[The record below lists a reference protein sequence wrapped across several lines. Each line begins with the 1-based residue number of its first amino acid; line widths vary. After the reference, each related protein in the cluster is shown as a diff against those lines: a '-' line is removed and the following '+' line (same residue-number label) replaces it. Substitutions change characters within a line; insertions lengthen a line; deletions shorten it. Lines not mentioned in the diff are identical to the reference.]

1 LIKERKMNNSNALTE
16 EEILTDMLTSEKD
29 LVKLYATALTEMTNN
44 RLRTQIK
51 KFLGEVADEQYKI
64 FSTMQEKGYYQVAP
78 AQKQKI
84 DSTLDKF
91 TKKTK

>member
-1 LIKERKMNNSNALTE
+1 MNNSNALTE
-16 EEILTDMLTSEKD
+16 EEILTDMLNSEKD

-51 KFLGEVADEQYKI
+51 KLLGEVADEQYKI
-64 FSTMQEKGYYQVAP
+64 FNTMQEKGYYQVAP

>member
-1 LIKERKMNNSNALTE
+1 MNNSNTLTE

-51 KFLGEVADEQYKI
+51 KFLGEVADGQYKI
-64 FSTMQEKGYYQVAP
+64 FSAMQEKGYYQVAP

-91 TKKTK
+91 TKKNK